1 MVEIERE
8 MIDKVTEMLKKGPL
22 YCLKEFRKFSVA
34 VQHLS
39 LCSCTLSSKEH
50 SFLHYVTR
58 YRDEMRLCAPL
69 ISFVEKTS
77 SQNQKAVADL
87 LDQMSY
93 VKEIIHMHQTNLV
106 GYIHDY
112 EVSYGQTT
120 KPCDLEKLQERI
132 EKIKNGIHEDT
143 TMLVVR
149 TITLKTLEAEMKHL
163 EEVISSLSKKAE
175 FAESYRQHLYNFW
188 SMADTFARHYALY

>member
-1 MVEIERE
+1 
-8 MIDKVTEMLKKGPL
+8 MINKVTEMLKKGPL
-22 YCLKEFRKFSVA
+22 YCLKELRKFSVA
-34 VQHLS
+34 VQHLN
-39 LCSCTLSSKEH
+39 LCSCTLTSKEH

-58 YRDEMRLCAPL
+58 YRDQMRLCAPL
-69 ISFVEKTS
+69 ISFVEKES

-87 LDQMSY
+87 LYQMSS
-93 VKEIIHMHQTNLV
+93 VKEIIRMHKTNLA

-143 TMLVVR
+143 TMLVVK

-163 EEVISSLSKKAE
+163 EEDISALSKKAE
-175 FAESYRQHLYNFW
+175 FAESYRQDIYNFW
-188 SMADTFARHYALY
+188 SIVDTFARHYALY